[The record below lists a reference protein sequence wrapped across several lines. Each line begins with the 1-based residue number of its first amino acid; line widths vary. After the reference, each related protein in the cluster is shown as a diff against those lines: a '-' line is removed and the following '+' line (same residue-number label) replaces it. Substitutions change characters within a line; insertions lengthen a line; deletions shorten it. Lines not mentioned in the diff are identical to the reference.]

1 MVRVYKRKTEKGRW
15 DEDEVQKALQ
25 EIRDKKLSTRQAAFK
40 YQIPR
45 TTLLSRIQR
54 GINYKV
60 INKGRYKPVLNAKME
75 EELKLHV
82 IHLEKLFYGLC
93 VTDLRRL
100 AFEFAE
106 INGIS
111 HSFNKTRRMAGKD
124 WCSGF
129 MKRQGDLSIRRPEAT
144 SLARVTGFSKES
156 VNRFFDLLKQ
166 LMDKHKFSADKIFNC
181 DETGISTV
189 QKPRKIIAERG
200 RKQVRRITSLERG
213 RNITM
218 LACVSALGTFI
229 PPFLVYPRVRMNPQL
244 LTGSMN
250 GTVAYANPSGWMDSS
265 LFLKFIEH
273 LVNCV
278 HPTKDNPILLILDGH
293 ASHKSIEAIE
303 LARKSGIIM
312 ITFPPHTTH
321 KLQALDIS
329 VFGPFKHYMS
339 KGIDLWMTN
348 HHGSRI
354 TDYDLAPILKDA
366 FLSAVTPNNITQ
378 GFKKAG
384 IFPLC
389 PDVFNETDFE
399 ASKCLSQQN
408 ESEDVREILDQSRN
422 HVTETLTSD
431 ILHLAPST
439 STHNVSH
446 LMNIEESEVRSS
458 ESGTSSDKQNVP
470 MANTNSNSTSVDYVP
485 VYKISPIPKK
495 RNNEGGKKRKI
506 NRESSQVITSS
517 PYKQQLEKKLT
528 SKAPKTKSK
537 NACSSKPCKRQL
549 LPEPKKSLTS
559 ERRDEG
565 DDTPCLYC
573 GERYGDTNIEQW
585 IMCMK
590 CQQWMHE
597 DCTDNEAGEDNFV
610 CDICR

>member
-25 EIRDKKLSTRQAAFK
+25 EICDKNLSTRQAAFK
-40 YQIPR
+40 YQIPH
-45 TTLLSRIQR
+45 TTLLSRIHR

-82 IHLEKLFYGLC
+82 IYLEKVFYGLC

-111 HSFNKTRRMAGKD
+111 HPFNKTRRMAGKD
-124 WCSGF
+124 WCNGF

-156 VNRFFDLLKQ
+156 INRFFDLLKQ

-200 RKQVRRITSLERG
+200 RKQVGRITSLERS

-250 GTVAYANPSGWMDSS
+250 GTVAYANPPGWMDSS

-293 ASHKSIEAIE
+293 ASH
-303 LARKSGIIM
+303 
-312 ITFPPHTTH
+312 
-321 KLQALDIS
+321 
-329 VFGPFKHYMS
+329 
-339 KGIDLWMTN
+339 
-348 HHGSRI
+348 
-354 TDYDLAPILKDA
+354 
-366 FLSAVTPNNITQ
+366 
-378 GFKKAG
+378 
-384 IFPLC
+384 
-389 PDVFNETDFE
+389 
-399 ASKCLSQQN
+399 
-408 ESEDVREILDQSRN
+408 
-422 HVTETLTSD
+422 
-431 ILHLAPST
+431 
-439 STHNVSH
+439 
-446 LMNIEESEVRSS
+446 
-458 ESGTSSDKQNVP
+458 
-470 MANTNSNSTSVDYVP
+470 
-485 VYKISPIPKK
+485 
-495 RNNEGGKKRKI
+495 
-506 NRESSQVITSS
+506 
-517 PYKQQLEKKLT
+517 
-528 SKAPKTKSK
+528 
-537 NACSSKPCKRQL
+537 
-549 LPEPKKSLTS
+549 
-559 ERRDEG
+559 
-565 DDTPCLYC
+565 
-573 GERYGDTNIEQW
+573 
-585 IMCMK
+585 
-590 CQQWMHE
+590 
-597 DCTDNEAGEDNFV
+597 
-610 CDICR
+610 